1 MTSFGFDLAKNLK
14 DGSLKLIYLRP
25 LDLSVDETV
34 HEIVNAVK
42 EIGCKRLVIDSL
54 VGFEMALAP
63 DFCTDFRESLYRMIG
78 ALTRLGVTIVSTVEV
93 EENFTSMGLS
103 NFTISFLADDIVR
116 LRYASINGQLRK
128 IMMVVKMRRSQHSI
142 DMCAYEVAAKGLVI
156 GAPMRG
162 YRALTSG
169 IPGPW
174 SYASE
179 EVSQQRTEAEGDDPN
194 G

>member
-1 MTSFGFDLAKNLK
+1 
-14 DGSLKLIYLRP
+14 
-25 LDLSVDETV
+25 
-34 HEIVNAVK
+34 
-42 EIGCKRLVIDSL
+42 
-54 VGFEMALAP
+54 
-63 DFCTDFRESLYRMIG
+63 
-78 ALTRLGVTIVSTVEV
+78 
-93 EENFTSMGLS
+93 MGLS

-142 DMCAYEVAAKGLVI
+142 DMCSYEVAAKGLVI

-169 IPGPW
+169 IPSPW
-174 SYASE
+174 SFQSDG
-179 EVSQQRTEAEGDDPN
+179 VPPPRTEAEGDNPN